1 MITDKD
7 RLYFQT
13 RAEAELRLAAE
24 AEDPVVCRAH
34 YAMATEY
41 LEQAH
46 GANMRL
52 PPDPQRLA
60 RSG

>member
-24 AEDPVVCRAH
+24 AEDPVVCQAH

-41 LEQAH
+41 LEAAH

-52 PPDPQRLA
+52 PPDPQRLT
-60 RSG
+60 RGR

>member
-1 MITDKD
+1 M
-7 RLYFQT
+7 

-24 AEDPVVCRAH
+24 AEDQVVCQAH
-34 YAMATEY
+34 YAMATQY
-41 LEQAH
+41 LEAAH

-60 RSG
+60 QSG

>member
-13 RAEAELRLAAE
+13 RAEAELKLAAE
-24 AEDPVVCRAH
+24 AEDPVVCQAH
-34 YAMATEY
+34 YDMATRY
-41 LEQAH
+41 LEAAH

-52 PPDPQRLA
+52 PPDAQR
-60 RSG
+60 RSREG